1 MARKIET
8 GRCTEEDFELEEHLK
23 AGEEKKMMQ
32 ENKQKNVCLH
42 PHLYTAYAL

>member
-1 MARKIET
+1 MARKI
-8 GRCTEEDFELEEHLK
+8 GKARCTEEYFELEEHLK

-42 PHLYTAYAL
+42 LHPYTVYAL